1 MCLIYL
7 PISVDCHLRIR
18 TSLKNQGEQIV
29 VLTRPYNWYTWP
41 ENSRAHFKILSS
53 DSKQRLKGVNDG
65 LIPAPPSTVQEL
77 TLAHTETLAKLKVQ
91 PQWSQC
97 TSPALHGQDFI
108 SKYEH
113 HALENTRCWQMW
125 LDARQRMLND
135 AQPAAPPDS
144 TCTPPPHPLHLPVMM
159 NYWRKKISTRYIP

>member
-1 MCLIYL
+1 MPRASKLSRKALANSAWSNSSSGEVACYKSELPKVGNQPLLVCAWSTYLFLLIVTWE
-7 PISVDCHLRIR
+7 SGRHWRIR
-18 TSLKNQGEQIV
+18 TSLKNQDEQIV

-91 PQWSQC
+91 PQWSPC
-97 TSPALHGQDFI
+97 TSPAPHGQDFI

-113 HALENTRCWQMW
+113 HALK
-125 LDARQRMLND
+125 D
-135 AQPAAPPDS
+135 
-144 TCTPPPHPLHLPVMM
+144 
-159 NYWRKKISTRYIP
+159 